1 MQVRTSIK
9 MSTGIF
15 GISFKHPF
23 FLRCFFLAMEPLA
36 AVVASTGNPS
46 ASSLDVD
53 VAVVGC
59 AASPEILAFLLL
71 RGILHGVKR
80 GQA

>member
-46 ASSLDVD
+46 ASSLD
-53 VAVVGC
+53 AVVGC